1 MENGAENQHDN
12 PELDSLIGKLT
23 VMRDIVETPIKT
35 YGNVSPEYD
44 ISWSANAYT
53 IMTAT
58 QASSSILS
66 LVRQNPRDLP
76 EVIKKLIE
84 SGTYF
89 GSIKNVQPRSDM
101 STPTSDEVDGELSSL
116 MVTETIMGI
125 GEAALPFLKRSKE
138 KYAKD
143 MAGKINREIM
153 NKKIKR
159 VFENLLPRK
168 K

>member
-23 VMRDIVETPIKT
+23 VMRDVVETPVKT
-35 YGNVSPEYD
+35 YGNVSPEYN
-44 ISWSANAYT
+44 ISWSADTDT

-66 LVRQNPRDLP
+66 LVRQKPQELP
-76 EVIKKLIE
+76 DVIKKLVE

-89 GSIKNVQPRSDM
+89 ESIKYVQPRSDM
-101 STPTSDEVDGELSSL
+101 STPTSDGVDGEISSR

-125 GEAALPFLKRSKE
+125 GETALPFLKRSKE

-153 NKKIKR
+153 NKKIKGMLGN
-159 VFENLLPRK
+159 FLPRK

>member
-1 MENGAENQHDN
+1 MENGAENQHEN

-23 VMRDIVETPIKT
+23 VMRDIVETPVKT
-35 YGNVSPEYD
+35 YGNVSPEYN
-44 ISWSANAYT
+44 ISWSANPDT

-66 LVRQNPRDLP
+66 FVRQNPRELS

-84 SGTYF
+84 SGSYF
-89 GSIKNVQPRSDM
+89 ESIKNIQPGSDM
-101 STPTSDEVDGELSSL
+101 STPTSDEVDGEMSSR

-125 GEAALPFLKRSKE
+125 GETALPFLRESKE
-138 KYAKD
+138 RYAKD
-143 MAGKINREIM
+143 MVGKINREIM